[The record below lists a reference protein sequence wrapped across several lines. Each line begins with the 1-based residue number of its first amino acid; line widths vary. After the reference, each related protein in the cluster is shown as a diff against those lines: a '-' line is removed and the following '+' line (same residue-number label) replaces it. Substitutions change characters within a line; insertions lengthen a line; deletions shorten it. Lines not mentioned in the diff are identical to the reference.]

1 MKKGNKSAVRFLA
14 NSNPNHHICNMSFV
28 YPGFLWALFA
38 LLIPII
44 VHLFNFRRYKTV
56 YFPSVKYLEEAVED
70 SKSGTKLK
78 HLLVLLSRLLALT
91 CLIFAFAQ
99 PYLPSGE
106 GEATENLTSIYID
119 NSYSMQAE
127 GLDGDLL
134 NEVKNQALEIVDG
147 LEENERINLLTADLE
162 SIHQRFYSKAEIKDM
177 IKAVNYSAQSTPLV
191 NVLRLQSDL
200 FNDVEEKGN
209 RRIILLSDFQNMVS
223 NISELDM
230 PEIPTYFYK
239 ATANNPENISID
251 SVWFESPVHRV
262 NTPVESH
269 IRVKNQSNQD
279 VEDLSIRLSIDGQQP
294 APKRISVAANTHA
307 DAVITFTDKTSGIKK
322 GQAEIKTNQLYF
334 DDTYFFSYT
343 IKEKVD
349 ILLVSGTDTTNNFS
363 QLYGLDPYYNAY
375 STKIE
380 NVTAE
385 DFEGKELVILHN
397 VSRIPGGI
405 QDLLKKTLDNGGSIG
420 LIPGAEADL
429 NSWNTFLSAENL
441 PTLKKRDSSRIQLN
455 YFNSDDPLYNG
466 VFESSPSNFKT
477 PEVYGGYSFNIQGR
491 QDFITVFGANQQR
504 PFMVYQKD
512 GSARVFL
519 CSAPFLDKYT
529 NFHKHP
535 LFAATFLRVAETA
548 SFEKPL
554 SMTIGKMLNYPLQK
568 PVDEKHVVHLKNDK
582 YQTDIIPQV
591 LTNNGNQSISFNQL
605 ENSIAVSG
613 FYHLS
618 NDFDFEDVIGLNY
631 DRAESSI
638 QTYSEEELLN
648 QFASIGWNKAEAFT
662 TGDKG
667 TVQINQ
673 LKVTEY
679 WRILLILGLI
689 FIAIEILLLKLWKS

>member
-1 MKKGNKSAVRFLA
+1 
-14 NSNPNHHICNMSFV
+14 MSFV

-134 NEVKNQALEIVDG
+134 NEVKNQALEIIDG

-191 NVLRLQSDL
+191 NILRLQNDL

-262 NTPVESH
+262 NTPVEAH

-397 VSRIPGGI
+397 VIRIPGGI

-429 NSWNTFLSAENL
+429 NSWNTFLSTENL

-477 PEVYGGYSFNIQGR
+477 PEVYGGCSFNIQGR

-529 NFHKHP
+529 NFHKHS